1 MKHSEQPVVVFDS
14 GLGGIS
20 VLKKLVKEMPNES
33 FIYYGDSANAP
44 YGPKDPCEVRR
55 LTVESIARL
64 DVFQPKAIVIACNT
78 ATAAAQGA
86 LEEAHP
92 CIPVIGIEPAVQR
105 ALQAHPGGRILSL
118 ATAGTLASPRYQ
130 KQLQAVQG
138 LGEVVSVAAPGLV
151 G

>member
-86 LEEAHP
+86 LE
-92 CIPVIGIEPAVQR
+92 
-105 ALQAHPGGRILSL
+105 
-118 ATAGTLASPRYQ
+118 
-130 KQLQAVQG
+130 
-138 LGEVVSVAAPGLV
+138 
-151 G
+151 